1 MTASLV
7 LPRLIRTGSG
17 ALGEVADLLRRCRV
31 VRPMIV
37 TDSTMAQLGY
47 VDRLTAHLDEAGLA
61 YGVFDAT
68 EPEPTET
75 SVIAAQAILTA
86 GLDGAPYDGLV
97 ALGGGSAI
105 DTAKALAVLGPH
117 GGRMRDYKVPRIV
130 DEPGLPVIAIPT
142 TAGTGSEA
150 TRVTVITD
158 PENDE
163 KMLCMGLAFMPVAA
177 ILDPDLTLSLP
188 KRVTADTG
196 IDALTHAIEAYVSRK
211 ASPFSDQQALAA
223 MRLIAPNLR
232 RAFHDGEDRKA
243 REALLIGAC
252 FGGIAFSN
260 ASVALVHGMSR
271 PIGAFFHVP
280 HGLSNAMLLP
290 AITRWSIPAAP
301 ERYADCARA
310 MGLVGEGVSDDFA
323 NEALLGDLQALNDE
337 LDVPTPAGFGI
348 SPERWQQLRP
358 LMAEQALASGSPGN
372 NPRIPTADEIVA
384 LYDEVWR

>member
-1 MTASLV
+1 MSSLV
-7 LPRLIRTGSG
+7 LPRLIETGGGSLG
-17 ALGEVADLLRRCRV
+17 RIAALLAKVGVRR
-31 VRPMIV
+31 PLIV
-37 TDSTMAQLGY
+37 TDPTMIALGY
-47 VDRLTAHLDEAGLA
+47 TRRLQDALQAAGLEF
-61 YGVFDAT
+61 GQFGDS

-75 SVIAAQAILTA
+75 SVIAAEAILAT
-86 GLDGAPYDGLV
+86 GLKGLPYDGLV

-130 DEPGLPVIAIPT
+130 DEPGLPVIAVPT

-232 RAFHDGEDRKA
+232 RAFHDGEN
-243 REALLIGAC
+243 REARDALLTGAC

-301 ERYADCARA
+301 VRYADCARA
-310 MGLVGEGVSDDFA
+310 MGLVDARVSDDHA
-323 NEALLGDLQALNDE
+323 NAALLAELQALNDE

-348 SPERWQQLRP
+348 SPDRWQQLRP

-372 NPRIPTADEIVA
+372 NPRVPTADEIVA
-384 LYDEVWR
+384 LYDEVWG